1 MHSDYFARPPK
12 FRLILGICAAIIMLG
27 SLAAFAVQ
35 VSWCYILLVE
45 VAFFLRNSFRRSKL
59 LTAEA

>member
-12 FRLILGICAAIIMLG
+12 FRLILGICAAIVLLG

-35 VSWCYILLVE
+35 VSVVIFYLSEEWRFLKEILFVDE
-45 VAFFLRNSFRRSKL
+45 NS
-59 LTAEA
+59 